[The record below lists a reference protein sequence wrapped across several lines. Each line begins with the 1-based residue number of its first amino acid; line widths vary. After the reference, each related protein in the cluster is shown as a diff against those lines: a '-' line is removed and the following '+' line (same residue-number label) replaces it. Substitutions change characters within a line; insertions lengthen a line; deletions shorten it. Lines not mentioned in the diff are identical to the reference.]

1 MNNDTI
7 FKGQFNVIFFPSSKD
22 EIKQQ
27 QELTAL
33 MTNATEHKGTDVTTF
48 SVSLLRRC
56 SLSLLIWTFKKSVFE
71 KRNSKANL

>member
-1 MNNDTI
+1 MTQSLKVNSMS
-7 FKGQFNVIFFPSSKD
+7 FFSSSKD

-48 SVSLLRRC
+48 NVSLLRRC
-56 SLSLLIWTFKKSVFE
+56 SLSL
-71 KRNSKANL
+71 NLDL